1 MYFYC
6 ISVPQSVY
14 FGFLPTVYVYMC
26 HTIILEINEAWFLK
40 GIVLR
45 VP

>member
-26 HTIILEINEAWFLK
+26 HTKILEINEARFPK
-40 GIVLR
+40 GFVLY